1 MYERV
6 QQQHLLVESYTYHI
20 PGTWYSSTV
29 VGIEFI
35 EHKNIV
41 LKPFSMVPWPK
52 KKNLHLNLFFVFCFF
67 LYHQFYFPAQL
78 VRGFTLSDLLD
89 KPWSRV
95 SSLLSSGTCL
105 QFLFERSEFLIATSK
120 KKKMSVC
127 VDVRLI
133 LVLVWKTLILVL
145 VCGTYYVPAT
155 YVPGTRYQPAD
166 HSSCVCSTTSLLLCL
181 LLMLMLLYS

>member
-1 MYERV
+1 MYHVRV

-41 LKPFSMVPWPK
+41 FSGKTLKPFSMVPWPK
-52 KKNLHLNLFFVFCFF
+52 KKIYISTFFLFFVFF

-78 VRGFTLSDLLD
+78 VRGFTLSDHLD

-105 QFLFERSEFLIATSK
+105 QFLFERSEFLIDASQK
-120 KKKMSVC
+120 KSLRVC
-127 VDVRLI
+127 TCARV
-133 LVLVWKTLILVL
+133 K
-145 VCGTYYVPAT
+145 
-155 YVPGTRYQPAD
+155 
-166 HSSCVCSTTSLLLCL
+166 
-181 LLMLMLLYS
+181 